1 MRAIPQAEFV
11 KSATAPAHYPDGDL
25 PEVAFVGRSNVGKSS
40 LLNSLVGRKKL
51 AHISSTP
58 GKTRHINFYLIDRV
72 YHFVD
77 LPGYG
82 YAKVSKTEREAW
94 RKSIESYLTGR
105 SQLRLVVSLIDIRHE
120 PTRLDRDLIEWL
132 DQLGLP
138 FIIVLTKSDKVKS
151 GEIATRLKEVNE
163 LFSSSP
169 KFLEAIP
176 FSIKDKDSRWTILN
190 AIEAR
195 ANL

>member
-1 MRAIPQAEFV
+1 MRAVPQAEFI
-11 KSATAPAHYPDGDL
+11 KSATAPQHFPQTDM
-25 PEVAFVGRSNVGKSS
+25 PEIAFVGRSNVGKSS
-40 LLNSLVGRKKL
+40 LLNTLVGRKKL

-58 GKTRHINFYLIDRV
+58 GKTRHINFYRIDGR

-105 SQLRLVVSLIDIRHE
+105 RQLKLVVSLIDIRHE
-120 PTRLDRDLIEWL
+120 PTRLDRELIEWL

-138 FIIVLTKSDKVKS
+138 FVIVLTKSDKIGK
-151 GEIATRLKEVNE
+151 GEIEQRLREVSE
-163 LFSSSP
+163 AFDSSP
-169 KFLEAIP
+169 GFLEAIP
-176 FSIKDKDSRWTILN
+176 FSIKDKDSRWSVLN
-190 AIEAR
+190 AVEAR
-195 ANL
+195 AGL